1 MIACAMTWKSS
12 WVAYGGQ
19 GWRYPTAADSRVAFH
34 EAGHAVIARKLGLSC
49 GMVTLE
55 PAMNGP
61 KAEIAWRYYPKRP
74 NATQEQANA
83 AFAIAMYAGRE
94 AERMICGEPEEGTDR
109 HDRELAHDAVGD
121 DPGLESELRA
131 WAAAMV
137 QEHRETIEW
146 FARALLQSGTLIPLE
161 ADSLVAQLSPPGE
174 HWLHDV

>member
-19 GWRYPTAADSRVAFH
+19 GRRYPTAADSRVAFQ

-83 AFAIAMYAGRE
+83 AFAIAIYAGRE
-94 AERMICGEPEEGTDR
+94 AER
-109 HDRELAHDAVGD
+109 HD
-121 DPGLESELRA
+121 LR
-131 WAAAMV
+131 
-137 QEHRETIEW
+137 
-146 FARALLQSGTLIPLE
+146 
-161 ADSLVAQLSPPGE
+161 
-174 HWLHDV
+174 